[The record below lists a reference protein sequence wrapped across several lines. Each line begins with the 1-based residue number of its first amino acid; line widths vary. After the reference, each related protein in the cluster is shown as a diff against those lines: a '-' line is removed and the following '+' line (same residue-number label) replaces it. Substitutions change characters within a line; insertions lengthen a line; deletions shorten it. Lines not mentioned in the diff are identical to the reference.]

1 MFLRKRALA
10 RIANE
15 KVLYQRHRGGDIS
28 VCVAYPNV
36 YRLGMANL
44 GFQAVYHIFE
54 STRRVDADR
63 AFIPD
68 PDERAA
74 IRAGSAQLVSFERG
88 RPLTDFEIIAF
99 SISFETDYL
108 NVLTMLRMAG
118 IPLRRCDR
126 AGRNYPLI
134 IAGGS
139 AVFLNPEPIADFIDL
154 FLIGEGEEMVPEF
167 LAAYERE
174 RSRTGFPASVSSV
187 QSRLEALT
195 QVGGAYLPD
204 YFQPEVNE
212 SGQIRTV
219 TYSGPGEARV
229 KRRMIHD
236 LDRFTTASLILT
248 EESVFGDMYLVEASR
263 GCQWGCRFCAAGFM
277 YRPIRYR
284 SPQKLISE
292 ATRGLSERKVIGLV
306 GAEMASVPGVA
317 DIAAA
322 VADGGGRL
330 SPSSLKADCIS
341 PQLAAALR
349 RNGNRSVTVAPEAGS
364 ERMRKVINKNLSE
377 PQILEATSMLAGEG
391 IENLKLY
398 FMVGL
403 PEEHDEDVLEIARLT
418 GRIIERARAQKNSLG
433 RVTVSL
439 NPFVP
444 KPWTPFQWDPM
455 EAPQSIKRKVAMLR
469 AELGRL
475 GGSMIDLDAESP
487 RDAYFQTLVS
497 RGDRRVG
504 AILERLSAA
513 GYEEAGPIWQE
524 LRRIK
529 HDAAGGS
536 TLPDPDF
543 FVTRHYAHDEI
554 LPWDFIDHHIHK
566 WFLLSERKKAHYE
579 HQTKPCDVTRCTV
592 CGAC

>member
-15 KVLYQRHRGGDIS
+15 KMLYERHRGGDIP
-28 VCVAYPNV
+28 VCVVYPNV
-36 YRLGMANL
+36 YRLAMANL
-44 GFQAVYHIFE
+44 GFQAVYHIFD
-54 STRRVDADR
+54 STPRVDADR
-63 AFIPD
+63 AFLPD

-74 IRAGSAQLVSFERG
+74 IRSGSGHLASFERG
-88 RPLTDFEIIAF
+88 RPLTDFEIVAF
-99 SISFETDYL
+99 SIAFESDYL
-108 NVLTMLRMAG
+108 NVLTLLRMAA
-118 IPLRRCDR
+118 IPLRRQDR
-126 AGRNYPLI
+126 TGRHYPLI

-167 LAAYERE
+167 LAAYGRE
-174 RSRTGFPASVSSV
+174 RNSGITACQDS
-187 QSRLEALT
+187 LLALG

-204 YFQPEVNE
+204 YFQPQLDEI
-212 SGQIRTV
+212 GRIRKV
-219 TYSGPGEARV
+219 TYSGPGEPRV
-229 KRRMIHD
+229 QRRMIRD

-284 SPQKLISE
+284 SAQNLIAD
-292 ATRGLSERKVIGLV
+292 ATRGLSERRVIGLV
-306 GAEMASVPGVA
+306 GAEMASVPGVSDVA
-317 DIAAA
+317 EA

-341 PQLAAALR
+341 PQLAAALK
-349 RNGNRSVTVAPEAGS
+349 RNGSRSITVAPEAGS
-364 ERMRKVINKNLSE
+364 ERMRKVINKNLTE
-377 PQILEATSMLAGEG
+377 AQILAASAMLASEG

-398 FMVGL
+398 FMIGL
-403 PEEHDEDVLEIARLT
+403 PEERDEDVLEIAHLT
-418 GRIIERARAQKNSLG
+418 ARILERIRAQKSAPG
-433 RVTVSL
+433 HVTVSL

-455 EAPQSIKRKVAMLR
+455 EDARSIKRKIGLLR
-469 AELGRL
+469 AELSRC
-475 GGSMIDLDAESP
+475 GGSAIELDAESP

-504 AILERLSAA
+504 TILERLSAT
-513 GYEEAGPIWQE
+513 GCEESGQIWQE
-524 LRRIK
+524 LRRIR
-529 HDAAGGS
+529 HDTASGS
-536 TLPDPDF
+536 FPDPDY
-543 FVTRHYAHDEI
+543 FVTRRYAHDEI

-566 WFLLSERKKAHYE
+566 WFLLSERKKAHFE